1 MDCLNLYEENIESF
15 PAVSTPYHNEVI
27 VWWCILFMIFEAH
40 FFPSVLGINE
50 LLFPSHV
57 GCDWISRAVR
67 SPSFSSAW
75 RNVLIFVLS
84 KIILTWSRRRSVW
97 NDNISPPPCVADA
110 ITDSQLHGDQWMPL
124 FFGCWFFPPDPFCEP
139 STSTR
144 QTKILWFCGAQVL
157 YAAKYHLHSLPYLNL
172 SSEARSSRFGW
183 GSAIKHS
190 FHSLS
195 LASTG

>member
-97 NDNISPPPCVADA
+97 NDNIRPPPCVADA

-124 FFGCWFFPPDPFCEP
+124 FFGCWFFSPRSVLWAFNFHKANQDPVILW
-139 STSTR
+139 STSA
-144 QTKILWFCGAQVL
+144 LCCQV
-157 YAAKYHLHSLPYLNL
+157 SLTFIAL
-172 SSEARSSRFGW
+172 SQFVFWSQV
-183 GSAIKHS
+183 K
-190 FHSLS
+190 
-195 LASTG
+195 